1 MDDEQSLLN
10 EPEPEPRPNAAA
22 EAFAHLAE
30 RVAAMEDRL
39 DGRMAVMARALE
51 HIAIE
56 KQSLEFPD
64 YGPTLAKM
72 NGYLATV
79 AGHTKTIMEAPA
91 MQLTPECMAERIVE
105 AAHAARATDR
115 ATIKQS
121 QELHHQV
128 HADQMRAVGT
138 IRTKQEQ
145 RRHIFYCVSGAAVAM
160 SLLWL
165 IYPGWAASIGPQSWL
180 WPERV
185 ARRTLGE
192 PSLWDAGIRLMRTDN
207 AEGWQMIVDAADL
220 ARENRDTL
228 AACQKAAAQAKK
240 PVSCTVTLPQVS
252 AHPSAHAQPGGR
264 SG

>member
-22 EAFAHLAE
+22 EAFTHLSE
-30 RVAAMEDRL
+30 RVAAMEERL

-72 NGYLATV
+72 NGYLATL
-79 AGHTKTIMEAPA
+79 AGYTQKIMDAPA
-91 MQLTPECMAERIVE
+91 MQLTPESMAERIDV
-105 AAHAARATDR
+105 AADAARATDK
-115 ATIKQS
+115 ATIKKS
-121 QELHHQV
+121 LELHHQAQ
-128 HADQMRAVGT
+128 ADQMRAIGT
-138 IRTKQEQ
+138 IRTKEGQ
-145 RRHIFYCVSGAAVAM
+145 RWHTLYCGGGAALAI

-165 IYPGWAASIGPQSWL
+165 MYPGWAASIGPQSWL

-192 PSLWDAGIRLMRTDN
+192 PTLWDAGIRLMRAGN
-207 AEGWQMIVDAADL
+207 PEGWRAIVDAVRL
-220 ARENRDTL
+220 TRENRGAF
-228 AACQKAAAQAKK
+228 AACQKAAAKTKGQ
-240 PVSCTVTLPQVS
+240 VSCTITV
-252 AHPSAHAQPGGR
+252 R
-264 SG
+264 M

>member
-1 MDDEQSLLN
+1 MDDGQSLLN

-30 RVAAMEDRL
+30 RVAAMGERL

-56 KQSLEFPD
+56 KQSIEFPD

-72 NGYLATV
+72 NGYLATL
-79 AGHTKTIMEAPA
+79 AGQTKKIMDAPA
-91 MQLTPECMAERIVE
+91 MQLTPESMAERIGE
-105 AAHAARATDR
+105 AAEAARATDR
-115 ATIKQS
+115 ATIKKS
-121 QELHHQV
+121 LELHHQA
-128 HADQMRAVGT
+128 HADQMRTVGT
-138 IRTKQEQ
+138 TRTKQHQ
-145 RRHIFYCVSGAAVAM
+145 RWHIIYCGGGTALAI

-192 PSLWDAGIRLMRTDN
+192 ASLWDAGIRLMR
-207 AEGWQMIVDAADL
+207 AGHPEGWQVIVDAADL
-220 ARENRDTL
+220 ARENHDTI
-228 AACQKAAAQAKK
+228 AACEKAAAKMK
-240 PVSCTVTLPQVS
+240 EPIRCTISLRE
-252 AHPSAHAQPGGR
+252 H
-264 SG
+264 

>member
-22 EAFAHLAE
+22 EAFAHLSE
-30 RVAAMEDRL
+30 RVAAMEERL
-39 DGRMAVMARALE
+39 EGRMAVMARALE
-51 HIAIE
+51 HIAVE

-72 NGYLATV
+72 NGYLATL
-79 AGHTKTIMEAPA
+79 AGQTKKIMEAPA
-91 MQLTPECMAERIVE
+91 MQLTPESMAERIDV
-105 AAHAARATDR
+105 AADAARATDK
-115 ATIKQS
+115 ATIKKS
-121 QELHHQV
+121 LELHHQV

-145 RRHIFYCVSGAAVAM
+145 RWHMLYCGGGAALAM

-192 PSLWDAGIRLMRTDN
+192 PSLWDAGIRLMRAEN
-207 AEGWQMIVDAADL
+207 PEGWQMIVDAADL
-220 ARENRDTL
+220 ARDNRDTI
-228 AACQKAAAQAKK
+228 AACEKEAAKMK
-240 PVSCTVTLPQVS
+240 EPIGCTIS
-252 AHPSAHAQPGGR
+252 ISR
-264 SG
+264 R

>member
-1 MDDEQSLLN
+1 MNDEQSLLN

-22 EAFAHLAE
+22 EAFAHLSE
-30 RVAAMEDRL
+30 RVAAMEERL
-39 DGRMAVMARALE
+39 EGRMAVMARALE

-72 NGYLATV
+72 NGYLATL
-79 AGHTKTIMEAPA
+79 AGQTKTIMDAPA
-91 MQLTPECMAERIVE
+91 MQLTPESMAERIDV
-105 AAHAARATDR
+105 AAEAARASDR
-115 ATIKQS
+115 ATIKKS

-128 HADQMRAVGT
+128 HADQMRAVGA

-145 RRHIFYCVSGAAVAM
+145 RWQMFYCGGGVALATA
-160 SLLWL
+160 LLWL

-192 PSLWDAGIRLMRTDN
+192 PSLWDAGIRLMRAGN
-207 AEGWQMIVDAADL
+207 PEGWQLIVDAADL
-220 ARENRDTL
+220 ARENGDTL
-228 AACQKAAAQAKK
+228 AACEKAAVKVGK
-240 PVSCTVTLPQVS
+240 PVRCTIS
-252 AHPSAHAQPGGR
+252 IR
-264 SG
+264 KR

>member
-22 EAFAHLAE
+22 EAFTHLSE
-30 RVAAMEDRL
+30 RVAVMEERL
-39 DGRMAVMARALE
+39 EGRMAVMARALE

-72 NGYLATV
+72 NGYLATL
-79 AGHTKTIMEAPA
+79 AGQTKTIMEAPA
-91 MQLTPECMAERIVE
+91 MQLTPERMAERIGQ
-105 AAHAARATDR
+105 AAHAARETDR
-115 ATIKQS
+115 ATIKKS
-121 QELHHQV
+121 QELHYHA

-145 RRHIFYCVSGAAVAM
+145 RWQMFYCGGGAAVVI

-192 PSLWDAGIRLMRTDN
+192 PTLWDAGIRLMRAGN
-207 AEGWQMIVDAADL
+207 PEGWRAIVDAADL
-220 ARENRDTL
+220 ARENRDSL
-228 AACQKAAAQAKK
+228 AACQKAADEAKE
-240 PVSCTVTLPQVS
+240 PVSCTVRMTMPQS
-252 AHPSAHAQPGGR
+252 
-264 SG
+264 

>member
-10 EPEPEPRPNAAA
+10 EPEPEPRPSAAA
-22 EAFAHLAE
+22 EAFAHLSE
-30 RVAAMEDRL
+30 RVASMEERL

-51 HIAIE
+51 HIAVE

-72 NGYLATV
+72 NGYLATL
-79 AGHTKTIMEAPA
+79 AGQTKTIMDAPA
-91 MQLTPECMAERIVE
+91 MQLTPESMAERIVE

-128 HADQMRAVGT
+128 HADQLRAVGA
-138 IRTKQEQ
+138 IRTKQKQ
-145 RRHIFYCVSGAAVAM
+145 RWHMLYCGGGAVLAV

-180 WPERV
+180 WPERL

-192 PSLWDAGIRLMRTDN
+192 ASLWDAGIRLMRAGNPD
-207 AEGWQMIVDAADL
+207 GWQVIVDAADL
-220 ARENRDTL
+220 VRENRDNIS
-228 AACQKAAAQAKK
+228 ACQRAAAKARK
-240 PVSCTVTLPQVS
+240 PVSCTVRVRMSQS
-252 AHPSAHAQPGGR
+252 
-264 SG
+264 